1 MQQGRN
7 SSVFLGVRNCAKVD
21 HIACGSHGQDY
32 RGSLWAGCLQELCEK
47 TLGKKK
53 ERKGHRYTEEFK
65 SSQEGVKSFSD
76 HSLKFMSVQQLG
88 FMTTLAQPGGI
99 LALSN
104 KWA

>member
-1 MQQGRN
+1 MDPTDKIIGEA
-7 SSVFLGVRNCAKVD
+7 F
-21 HIACGSHGQDY
+21 GQVA
-32 RGSLWAGCLQELCEK
+32 SQELCEK

-76 HSLKFMSVQQLG
+76 HSLKFMSVQWLG